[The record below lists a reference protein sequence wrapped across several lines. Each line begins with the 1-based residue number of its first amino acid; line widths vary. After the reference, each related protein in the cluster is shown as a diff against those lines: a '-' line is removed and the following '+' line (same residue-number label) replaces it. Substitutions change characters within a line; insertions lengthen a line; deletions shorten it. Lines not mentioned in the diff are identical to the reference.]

1 MLVKVDDDYID
12 LTKIVGMSKRISEG
26 YPQYPYI
33 AFHVA
38 MGEPIRAG
46 DFGPSQFEHSI
57 RDRNRMFDHVYG
69 LWKKFKESS
78 GFKQVQIRY
87 TYTEN
92 NNLLYKVNTIKMN
105 ADVDDLILEV
115 ERLLTEKSINF
126 ESVTE
131 AIIIQ

>member
-12 LTKIVGMSKRISEG
+12 LTKIVGMSKRISDG

-38 MGEPIRAG
+38 MGEHIRAG
-46 DFGPSQFEHSI
+46 DFGSNESEA
-57 RDRNRMFDHVYG
+57 RDRMFEHVYG
-69 LWKKFKESS
+69 LWKKLKETS

>member
-1 MLVKVDDDYID
+1 MIVTVGEDHID
-12 LTKIVGMSKRISEG
+12 LSKVVGMSKRTSNG
-26 YPQYPYI
+26 YPEYPYI

-46 DFGPSQFEHSI
+46 DFGPCGYEQSI
-57 RDRNRMFDHVYG
+57 RDRDRMFDHVYG

-78 GFKQVQIRY
+78 GLKQVQIKY
-87 TYTEN
+87 SYTEN

-105 ADVDDLILEV
+105 ADVDDLIVEV
-115 ERLLTEKSINF
+115 ERVLTEKNINF

-131 AIIIQ
+131 ATIVQ

>member
-1 MLVKVDDDYID
+1 MIVKVGSDYID
-12 LTKIVGMSKRISEG
+12 LTKIVGMSKRTSNG
-26 YPQYPYI
+26 YPEYPYI

-46 DFGPSQFEHSI
+46 NFGCNESEA
-57 RDRNRMFDHVYG
+57 RNRTFENVYG
-69 LWKKFKESS
+69 LWKKLKETS

>member
-1 MLVKVDDDYID
+1 MIVTVGEDHID
-12 LTKIVGMSKRISEG
+12 LSKVVGMSKRTSG
-26 YPQYPYI
+26 GTPSYPYI

-46 DFGPSQFEHSI
+46 DFGPCGYEHSI
-57 RDRNRMFDHVYG
+57 RDRDSIFEHVYG

-78 GFKQVQIRY
+78 GLKQVQIKY

-105 ADVDDLILEV
+105 ADVDDLIVEV
-115 ERLLTEKSINF
+115 ERVLREKNIIFDFVS
-126 ESVTE
+126 E

>member
-1 MLVKVDDDYID
+1 MIVTVGKDHID
-12 LTKIVGMSKRISEG
+12 LSKVVGMSKRISNG

-33 AFHVA
+33 AFHVG

-46 DFGPSQFEHSI
+46 DFGPSEFEHSI

-78 GFKQVQIRY
+78 GLKQVQIKY
-87 TYTEN
+87 TYSEN

-105 ADVDDLILEV
+105 ADVDDLIVEV
-115 ERLLTEKSINF
+115 ERVLTKKNINF
-126 ESVTE
+126 ESVIE
-131 AIIIQ
+131 AMIVQ